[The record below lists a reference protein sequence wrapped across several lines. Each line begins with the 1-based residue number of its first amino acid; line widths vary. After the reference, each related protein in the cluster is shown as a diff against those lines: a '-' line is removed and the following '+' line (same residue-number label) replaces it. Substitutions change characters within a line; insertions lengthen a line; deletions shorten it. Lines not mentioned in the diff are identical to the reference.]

1 MKLIHCA
8 DFHLDAPL
16 RTNLPP
22 EAARQ
27 RRTELLQ
34 TFGRMADYAQ
44 THGVSAILIA
54 GDLFDSPSP
63 RRNVADYV
71 TETIEK
77 YPNIHFFYLRGNHDA
92 TMTFAR
98 IPENLHLFSSEWQ
111 QYLCGE
117 VIIHGAE
124 DRRTPADYAGLIPD
138 ADACNIV
145 LLHGQAATVAGAESI
160 PLPLLRGRGIDYL
173 ALGHI
178 HSWRTE
184 SLDIRGH
191 WVCSGCPEGRGFD
204 ESGPKGFVLLDVK
217 NRRLTAEFIPFAC
230 RTLHTRNVN
239 ITGASTLMQQC
250 DRVMEAVAELPAQDM
265 ADVVLTGAILPGQI
279 PDTSFLMQ
287 QLAGRFFMVRVTDRT
302 RMVIDRTRY
311 QQEVSLKGAFF
322 RLAESDPKLS
332 PEDLD
337 YVLRAGFAAL
347 DGDPIPM

>member
-16 RTNLPP
+16 RTQLPP
-22 EAARQ
+22 ECARQ

-34 TFGRMADYAQ
+34 TFGRMAEYAQ
-44 THGVSAILIA
+44 AHGVSAVLIA
-54 GDLFDSPSP
+54 GDLFDSPTP
-63 RRNVADYV
+63 RRSVADYV
-71 TETIEK
+71 TEIIEK
-77 YPNIHFFYLRGNHDA
+77 YPDIHFFYLRGNHDDA
-92 TMTFAR
+92 MTFSY
-98 IPENLHLFSSEWQ
+98 IPENLYLFSSEWQ

-117 VIIHGAE
+117 VVIHGAE
-124 DRRTPADYAGLIPD
+124 GCRTPADYSGLIPD

-145 LLHGQAATVAGAESI
+145 LLHGQASTAAGPESI

-184 SLDIRGH
+184 PLDLRGY

-204 ESGPKGFVLLDVK
+204 EGGPKGFVLLEVN
-217 NRRLTAEFIPFAC
+217 NRRLTAEFVPFAY
-230 RTLHTRNVN
+230 RTLHTCNVN
-239 ITGASTLMQQC
+239 ISGAATLMQQY
-250 DRVMEAVAELPAQDM
+250 DRIMETVAELPSQDM
-265 ADVVLTGAILPGQI
+265 ADIVLTGAILPGQA
-279 PDTSFLMQ
+279 PDISFLTQ
-287 QLAGRFFMVRVTDRT
+287 QLSGRFFMVRVTDRT
-302 RMVIDRTRY
+302 RLVIDRTRY
-311 QQEVSLKGAFF
+311 LQEVSLKGAFF